1 MVRMRNF
8 TKRVRIVAG
17 IIALCCCQ
25 NLSAQDPQFSQY
37 YQAPLYLN
45 PGFTGITPQQR
56 AVINHRIQWP
66 SLPQAFAT
74 YAASYDIFVDEL
86 RSGFGIQVMVDK
98 MGSAGWK
105 TTTGG
110 LLYSYKVKLTDK
122 IVFSPGLYFGY
133 GTNGVDR
140 SKIRLGDGLE
150 YETADKA
157 YSSLD
162 EDVNKK
168 LGRQSYFDFNA
179 GFLFYSRKVWLGAA
193 FSHMNQPNLSV
204 LGDVSRLPMKTTI
217 HAGARLNL
225 KGNLRTKSVDY
236 LTPSFIYR
244 MQGASFSQ
252 LDLGL
257 NYHIDPVS
265 IGVWYRGKPFEQT
278 VINSVAQDAL
288 IMTLGMYFKN
298 LTIGYSYDFTIS
310 EMQTASGGAH
320 ELSLVLEFTSKPVR
334 RNDKK
339 KYRLIPCPTF
349 NSKEG
354 FWN

>member
-1 MVRMRNF
+1 MRIF
-8 TKRVRIVAG
+8 TRGFITTLAG
-17 IIALCCCQ
+17 IMALCCSKT
-25 NLSAQDPQFSQY
+25 LYAQDPQFSQY

-45 PGFTGITPQQR
+45 PGFAGITQQQR
-56 AVINHRIQWP
+56 AVVNHRIQWP
-66 SLPQAFAT
+66 NLPQAFAT
-74 YAASYDIFVDEL
+74 YSVSYDIFVDEL
-86 RSGFGIQVMVDK
+86 RSGFGIQAMVDK
-98 MGSAGWK
+98 MGSAGWR
-105 TTTGG
+105 TTTVG
-110 LLYSYKVKLTDK
+110 LLYSYKVKLTKK

-133 GTNGVDR
+133 GTNGIDR
-140 SKIRLGDGLE
+140 NKIRLGDGLE
-150 YETADKA
+150 YETTGKT
-157 YSSLD
+157 YSSID
-162 EDVNKK
+162 ESVDR
-168 LGRQSYFDFNA
+168 LGKQSYFDFNA
-179 GFLFYSRKVWLGAA
+179 GFLFYSRTLWLGAA

-204 LGDVSRLPMKTTI
+204 LGDVSQLPMKTTV

-225 KGNLRTKSVDY
+225 KRGLRTGGKVDY

-244 MQGASFSQ
+244 RQGDSFSQ

-265 IGVWYRGKPFEQT
+265 IGVWYRGKPFEKT

-288 IMTLGMYFKN
+288 IMNLGMYFKN
-298 LTIGYSYDFTIS
+298 LTVGYSYDFTIS

-320 ELSLVLEFTSKPVR
+320 EISIMLEFTSKPVR